1 MKNNLFVLGG
11 FVGGVVGMIMSAAWF
26 VAGIAFTAAV
36 LKDKQEKTYPFS
48 KEEK

>member
-11 FVGGVVGMIMSAAWF
+11 VVGGIVGMVMSAVWF
-26 VAGIAFTAAV
+26 SAGLVFAAAV
-36 LKDKQEKTYPFS
+36 LKDKPEKTYPFG

>member
-1 MKNNLFVLGG
+1 MKNSLFVLGG
-11 FVGGVVGMIMSAAWF
+11 VVGGVVGMVMSAAWF

-36 LKDKQEKTYPFS
+36 LKDKPEKTYPFG

>member
-11 FVGGVVGMIMSAAWF
+11 VVGGVAGMVMSAVWF
-26 VAGIAFTAAV
+26 VAGVVFAAAV
-36 LKDKQEKTYPFS
+36 LKG